1 MYSPY
6 IYSLMLFNRPKLFD
20 LLMKQFWYKDTLIE
34 WYESIN
40 CNKDSVIELGCGPGA
55 LLSYIAQSAHKT
67 TGIDSSEDMIKFFRK
82 RNPTSTAMT
91 YVANALEQNAFPEK
105 QYSLILASSLIN
117 VVNDKS
123 KLVQNCI
130 DHSAEQGSISFFFPS
145 EKMSRKN
152 TEIFSEKHALPRLS
166 KELLDTW
173 ASNAKKIDAE
183 QLIGLLPKSLS
194 NTAVV
199 NHYLDQMAS
208 SLTFSVH

>member
-20 LLMKQFWYKDTLIE
+20 LLMKQFWYKDTLIN

-55 LLSYIAQSAHKT
+55 LLSYIAQSAPKT
-67 TGIDSSEDMIKFFRK
+67 TGIDSSEDMIRFFRK
-82 RNPTSTAMT
+82 HNPTSTAVT

-105 QYSLILASSLIN
+105 RYSLILASSLIN
-117 VVNDKS
+117 VVSNKS
-123 KLVQNCI
+123 KLIQNCI
-130 DHSAEQGSISFFFPS
+130 NHSTEQGTVSFFFPS

-152 TEIFSEKHALPRLS
+152 TELFSQKHALPRLS
-166 KELLDTW
+166 RELLNTW
-173 ASNAKKIDAE
+173 VNNAKKIQAE
-183 QLIGLLPKSLS
+183 QLIDLLPQSLS
-194 NTAVV
+194 SNVVV
-199 NHYLDQMAS
+199 NDYLDQMAS